1 MDDSVKNTI
10 QKVIEETFE
19 QNAQIVMISLSD
31 ETGLPILTYSKD
43 ENGKISEVND
53 YGITN
58 RYAALAGAST
68 TLGERTL
75 STISQQEKVRL
86 IHVQGKDRDVAI
98 SVSPQLICL
107 VVTYPSGSPNLIAER
122 LTSQLKSIL

>member
-1 MDDSVKNTI
+1 LDDSVKKTI

-19 QNAQIVMISLSD
+19 QNAQITMVSLSD
-31 ETGLPILTYSKD
+31 ETGLPVLTYSKD
-43 ENGKISEVND
+43 DDGKVSEIND

-68 TLGERTL
+68 SLGERTL

-98 SVSPQLICL
+98 SVSSSMICL
-107 VVTYPSGSPNLIAER
+107 VVTYPSGSSNLIAER
-122 LTSQLKSIL
+122 LSSQLKSII

>member
-1 MDDSVKNTI
+1 MDDSVKKTI

-19 QNAQIVMISLSD
+19 QNAQITMVSLSD
-31 ETGLPILTYSKD
+31 ETGLPVLTYSKD
-43 ENGKISEVND
+43 DDGKVSEIND

-68 TLGERTL
+68 SLGERTL

-98 SVSPQLICL
+98 SVSSSMICL
-107 VVTYPSGSPNLIAER
+107 VVTYPSGSSNLIAER
-122 LTSQLKSIL
+122 LSSQLKSII